1 MDKLTQ
7 SKEDFF
13 RAFEEGDIY
22 QEYLRTKAVV
32 DARPELRR
40 EINQLRSK
48 NFYFHQNGGLANYE
62 EELEALAQEKER
74 ITSNEAVRD
83 FLQAELDLCRFVQ
96 QLAMEFMERI
106 DMEMEFI

>member
-48 NFYFHQNGGLANYE
+48 NFYFHQ
-62 EELEALAQEKER
+62 EKER